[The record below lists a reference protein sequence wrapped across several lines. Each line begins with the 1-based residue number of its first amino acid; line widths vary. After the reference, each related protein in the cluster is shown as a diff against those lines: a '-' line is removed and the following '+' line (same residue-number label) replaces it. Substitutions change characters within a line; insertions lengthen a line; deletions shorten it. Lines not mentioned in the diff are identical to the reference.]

1 MQHLLL
7 DKILNQV
14 PMHRRNQKSNFAVLL
29 SLLLLSV
36 TILSCDSNR
45 VFDEN
50 KQIEKA
56 IWNQEEPLVFLV
68 NITDTVS
75 PHNVYLNVRN
85 AGMYP
90 FSNLF
95 LFINTG
101 FPQGQIDRDTA
112 EVTLASPDGKWLGDG
127 LGDIYDNR
135 VLFHRNVRF
144 PQAGEYRF
152 EIFQAMRVNPLP
164 GIMDAGIRIEKVRK

>member
-1 MQHLLL
+1 M
-7 DKILNQV
+7 DKILNKV
-14 PMHRRNQKSNFAVLL
+14 PMLLKNQKSSSVLL
-29 SLLLLSV
+29 YLLSFLSA
-36 TILSCDSNR
+36 TIISCDANR

-56 IWNQEEPLVFLV
+56 IWSQEEPLVFLV
-68 NITDTVS
+68 SITDTVS
-75 PHNVYLNVRN
+75 AHNVYLNVRN

-95 LFINTG
+95 LFINTR

-112 EVTLASPDGKWLGDG
+112 EVTLATPDGKWLGDG

-135 VLFHRNVRF
+135 ILFHRNVRF

-164 GIMDAGIRIEKVRK
+164 GIMDAGIRIEKAGE